1 MKRTSVKKGDIATLT
16 RAARLNL
23 PAERAALLA
32 ETMGAIFQVLES
44 LDAIELCETPPA
56 CHYRFRPS
64 DAPSAKRR
72 FFGSRRLM
80 KATPTG
86 VPVSRLFRRAE
97 KL

>member
-44 LDAIELCETPPA
+44 LDAIELCETP
-56 CHYRFRPS
+56 
-64 DAPSAKRR
+64 
-72 FFGSRRLM
+72 
-80 KATPTG
+80 
-86 VPVSRLFRRAE
+86 
-97 KL
+97 